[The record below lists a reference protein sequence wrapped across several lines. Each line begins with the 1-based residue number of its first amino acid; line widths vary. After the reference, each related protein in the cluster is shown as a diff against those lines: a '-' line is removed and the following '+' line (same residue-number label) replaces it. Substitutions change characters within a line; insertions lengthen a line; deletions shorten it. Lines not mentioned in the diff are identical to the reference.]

1 MLWTR
6 SFIVF
11 AASVPLLR
19 AAPAPADIEQKIT
32 VLMAR
37 MTLDEKI
44 GQMSQSTDVKSPMS
58 TQIADE
64 IRKGRW
70 GSFLNAGSPADRVEA
85 QRIAMKESRLGIPL
99 LLARDVI
106 HGYRTIFPIPLG
118 QSASWDPD
126 LISQAAH
133 VAAEEAYT
141 EGIRWTFAPM
151 VDITRD
157 PRWGRVAE
165 GLGEDP
171 YLSSIL
177 AAAMVRGFQGSSL
190 GAVDTIAACA
200 KHYVGYGAAEAGREY
215 NSTWIPEIQLRN
227 VYLPPFYAALKAGV
241 ATFMTG
247 FNALN
252 GVPVSGNQFT
262 LREILRQEWGF
273 NGLVVSD
280 YTAIPEMIEHGYAA
294 DPADAARKA
303 LTAGVDMEMVS
314 TTYFDH
320 LKSLVSAGQIDP
332 RYIDDAVRRIL
343 RLKFQLGLFDQSL
356 TAKSTPAPEAAKRD
370 IAKRLATES
379 MILLKNDGSVL
390 PLSKSIGKIAVIGPL
405 ADSPADQMGTWVMDG
420 RNEDVDTPLA
430 ALRRELGN
438 DRILFAAGLK
448 NSRDMSR
455 NGFADALAKAAQA
468 NSVVLFLGEEQ
479 ILSGEAHSRAFLDL
493 PGAQQDLVE
502 EVAKAGKPVIA
513 VILAGRPMTFH
524 TAAVKLQAILYAW
537 HPGTMGGSA
546 IADLLFGDAIPS
558 GKVTM
563 TFPRTVGQVPIYY
576 AHLNTGRPASQQELG
591 IPLGN
596 PVNPVGYTSKYVDVD
611 FTPEYPFGYG
621 LSYTNFEYSKLQVS
635 EPALRPGGR
644 VSVSAEVGDTGS
656 HEGDEVVQLYIHQD
670 SASVARPVRELKG
683 FRRIH
688 LKPGER
694 RTVKFDLAPEDLAF
708 YDEHEK
714 LVTEPGTIHVW
725 IAPDSVRG
733 VEGAFAL
740 QTSTRLPPR

>member
-1 MLWTR
+1 MR
-6 SFIVF
+6 SLVLFVASL
-11 AASVPLLR
+11 AALR
-19 AAPAPADIEQKIT
+19 AAPAPADVEQRIT
-32 VLMAR
+32 ALMAR

-44 GQMSQSTDVKSPMS
+44 GQMSQSTDMKSPMPAK
-58 TQIADE
+58 IANE
-64 IRKGRW
+64 IRNGRW

-85 QRIAMKESRLGIPL
+85 QRIATKESRLGIPL

-133 VAAEEAYT
+133 IAAEEAYI

-171 YLSSIL
+171 YLSSVL
-177 AAAMVRGFQGSSL
+177 AAAMVRGFQTSSL
-190 GAVDTIAACA
+190 DNTDAIAACA

-227 VYLPPFYAALKAGV
+227 VYLPPFQAALKAGV

-262 LREILRQEWGF
+262 LREILRHEWGF
-273 NGLVVSD
+273 NGPVVSD
-280 YTAIPEMIEHGYAA
+280 YTAIPEMILHGFAA

-303 LTAGVDMEMVS
+303 LSAGVDMEMVS

-320 LKSLVSAGQIDP
+320 LKNLVMAGQVDP
-332 RYIDDAVRRIL
+332 KYIDDAVRRIL
-343 RLKFQLGLFDQSL
+343 RLKFQLGLFDQTL
-356 TAKSTPAPEAAKRD
+356 VAKSTPAPDVVKRD
-370 IAKRLATES
+370 VAKRLATES
-379 MILLKNDGSVL
+379 MILLKNDGPVL
-390 PLSKSIGKIAVIGPL
+390 PLSKSIGKIAAIGPL
-405 ADSPADQMGTWVMDG
+405 ADSPVDQMGTWVMDG
-420 RNEDVDTPLA
+420 RLEDVDTPLSA
-430 ALRRELGN
+430 MRRELGN
-438 DRILFAAGLK
+438 DRILYAAGLK
-448 NSRDMSR
+448 NSRDTSR
-455 NGFADALAKAAQA
+455 DGFADALLKAAQA
-468 NSVVLFLGEEQ
+468 NVVVLFLGEEQ

-493 PGAQQDLVE
+493 PGAQEDLVE

-513 VILAGRPMTFH
+513 VILAGRPLTFH
-524 TAAVKLQAILYAW
+524 AAAAKVQAILYGW
-537 HPGTMGGSA
+537 HPGTMGGA
-546 IADLLFGDAIPS
+546 AVADLLFGDAIPS

-576 AHLNTGRPASQQELG
+576 AHLNTGRPASQSELG

-611 FTPEYPFGYG
+611 FT
-621 LSYTNFEYSKLQVS
+621 
-635 EPALRPGGR
+635 A
-644 VSVSAEVGDTGS
+644 
-656 HEGDEVVQLYIHQD
+656 
-670 SASVARPVRELKG
+670 
-683 FRRIH
+683 
-688 LKPGER
+688 
-694 RTVKFDLAPEDLAF
+694 
-708 YDEHEK
+708 
-714 LVTEPGTIHVW
+714 
-725 IAPDSVRG
+725 
-733 VEGAFAL
+733 
-740 QTSTRLPPR
+740 